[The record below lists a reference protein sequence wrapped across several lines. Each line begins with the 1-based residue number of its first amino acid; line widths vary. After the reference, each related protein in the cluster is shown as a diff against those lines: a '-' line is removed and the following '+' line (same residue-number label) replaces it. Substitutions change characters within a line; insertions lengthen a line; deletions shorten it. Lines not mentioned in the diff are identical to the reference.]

1 MRILHD
7 AMQDTPPTDIVHIM
21 AKELIDIFNANWQKK
36 NVWWIDHVPT
46 APPQKKLKAETVK
59 TKSANAPVLEN
70 STCKAKKRQQ
80 LKTNRSAVKKSNLEL
95 SESIDI
101 GAAVSERN
109 HQQIPHIQAASSGP
123 GISKTNIQ
131 RSCVKD
137 PCTPKIEQPLH
148 AHRCPVNST
157 TLEPC
162 KDGVATSELDN
173 TRSIEHDASS
183 LAGAGKGPHNNH
195 PPEEQFSP
203 TKVLHVKRMNARY
216 ADIIKKAQ
224 HYLQLDGVQTD
235 NKLELAEKQS
245 ESKMQR
251 EKKREAAR
259 IALNELEMQR
269 EKEDLEK
276 LDQKEKKPKF
286 ENGSKIKREMKRE
299 AARMALNEGSSGET
313 LKR

>member
-1 MRILHD
+1 MTGSGEVAERWRPLR
-7 AMQDTPPTDIVHIM
+7 
-21 AKELIDIFNANWQKK
+21 
-36 NVWWIDHVPT
+36 T
-46 APPQKKLKAETVK
+46 ATMVRSE
-59 TKSANAPVLEN
+59 EN
-70 STCKAKKRQQ
+70 G
-80 LKTNRSAVKKSNLEL
+80 
-95 SESIDI
+95 DI

-183 LAGAGKGPHNNH
+183 LASAGKGLCKL
-195 PPEEQFSP
+195 
-203 TKVLHVKRMNARY
+203 T
-216 ADIIKKAQ
+216 
-224 HYLQLDGVQTD
+224 
-235 NKLELAEKQS
+235 NKLELTRRSKS

-251 EKKREAAR
+251 GEEKRR
-259 IALNELEMQR
+259 QLSY
-269 EKEDLEK
+269 
-276 LDQKEKKPKF
+276 
-286 ENGSKIKREMKRE
+286 SK
-299 AARMALNEGSSGET
+299 
-313 LKR
+313 

>member
-1 MRILHD
+1 MTGSGEVAERWRPLR
-7 AMQDTPPTDIVHIM
+7 
-21 AKELIDIFNANWQKK
+21 
-36 NVWWIDHVPT
+36 T
-46 APPQKKLKAETVK
+46 ATMVRSE
-59 TKSANAPVLEN
+59 EN
-70 STCKAKKRQQ
+70 G
-80 LKTNRSAVKKSNLEL
+80 
-95 SESIDI
+95 DI

-173 TRSIEHDASS
+173 TWSIKHDASS

-259 IALNELEMQR
+259 IALNEMERIAKQNQYL
-269 EKEDLEK
+269 EKETEEMMKTFMGSQSVLEK
-276 LDQKEKKPKF
+276 IGLV
-286 ENGSKIKREMKRE
+286 
-299 AARMALNEGSSGET
+299 
-313 LKR
+313 LKD